1 MREVVLSIPNIEPE
15 QNVEIEV
22 RINGRKKTLNYRVE
36 LVTLE
41 DYTESSTGDTVTVLK
56 HVIHEYDKNWELV
69 QIGAP
74 THDKIPIMFRK
85 RECDKE

>member
-36 LVTLE
+36 LVALE
-41 DYTESSTGDTVTVLK
+41 NYTESAGDTVTVLK
-56 HVIHEYDKNWELV
+56 HVIKEYDKNWELV

-74 THDKIPIMFRK
+74 THDKIPIMFRR
-85 RECDKE
+85 RESEKE